1 MERKAP
7 STLNRVTRFFRCG
20 ARELPTGKNEIF
32 KINRKEFVKMTAHNA
47 GKTEQRILW
56 VSFGAGLIFAII
68 EMFMAIYT
76 HSQSV
81 LMDAVYDASELV
93 IVVLTLFITPL
104 FHKPISEKRP
114 YGYLQ
119 VESIFVIIKGVMMLS
134 VTLGL
139 TINSIELALSGGN
152 PVDGGQISFF
162 ELILGTVNIIV
173 YIVMR
178 RLNRVVSSPTI
189 KSELLAWKL
198 DIFYSIGMSVAFFGS
213 MFLSKTPLAF
223 ISPYF
228 DQLIAVVIVV
238 FMLPENIKMLWRA
251 LKDVFL
257 FSPEQST
264 VEEIKETCGGI
275 LSEHSF
281 MPVFYDVTR
290 TGRRLWVSVYFT
302 IDGEELSIK
311 RLKQVSGK
319 VEAALKQRFEDCV
332 CELIVA
338 TEEES

>member
-1 MERKAP
+1 
-7 STLNRVTRFFRCG
+7 
-20 ARELPTGKNEIF
+20 
-32 KINRKEFVKMTAHNA
+32 MTAQNA

-68 EMFMAIYT
+68 EVFMAIYT

-162 ELILGTVNIIV
+162 ELILGTVNIVV

-178 RLNRVVSSPTI
+178 RLNRIVSSPTI

-264 VEEIKETCGGI
+264 VEEIKETCGEI

-311 RLKQVSGK
+311 RLKEVSGK
-319 VEAALKQRFEDCV
+319 VETALKKRFEDCV

-338 TEEES
+338 TEEEN